1 MTRVF
6 IHNFGCRVNQAE
18 AFDWSEKLAEAG
30 LAVDRDWRGSD
41 LVVVNTCGLTGRAEA
56 DVRQF
61 LRKLQREKP
70 EARVVVTGCLA
81 EKDRQA
87 FSLYEN
93 VSAIVPNAAKE
104 TLVRELVSLAG
115 GTGQKIQPVNYRSR
129 AMVKVQDGCDAHCT
143 FCLIPS
149 LRGPAKS
156 APPQDVIRQIDRAI
170 ERGFNEVVVAGIHLC
185 AYGQDLTP
193 PGTLLNLLQEIVKR
207 PGLSLLRLS
216 SLDPR
221 LLPQNLLEFIAGEEK
236 ICPHFHLSLQ
246 HASPG
251 VLKKMGRR
259 SRPEEYL
266 EILSFLH
273 DRRPEASLG
282 ADIITGFPEESE
294 EDYLFLK
301 KFLET
306 SPLTY
311 FHVFSYSPRPGTPAA
326 RWRGVPEK
334 IKKDRADGLRK
345 ISREKNLAFRLKFL
359 NQTRRAIVVRKKGDR
374 AEALTDNYIK
384 VILTG
389 NKSQEAGLRQLIT
402 VRINSATPAE
412 VRGEVV

>member
-18 AFDWSEKLAEAG
+18 AFEWSEKLAEAG

-61 LRKLQREKP
+61 LRKMQREKP
-70 EARVVVTGCLA
+70 SVRVIVTGCLA
-81 EKDRQA
+81 EKNRED
-87 FSLYEN
+87 FSQYKN

-104 TLVRELVSLAG
+104 TLVRELISLAG
-115 GTGQKIQPVNYRSR
+115 ETGQKIQPVNYRSR
-129 AMVKVQDGCDAHCT
+129 ALVKVQDGCDARCT
-143 FCLIPS
+143 FCLIPY
-149 LRGPAKS
+149 LRGPARS
-156 APPQDVIRQIDRAI
+156 RPPQDVIRQIDRAI
-170 ERGFNEVVVAGIHLC
+170 ERGFKEVVVAGIHLC

-193 PGTLLNLLQEIVKR
+193 PETLLSLLQEIVKR

-221 LLPQNLLEFIAGEEK
+221 LLPEDLLEFIAGEDK

-246 HASPG
+246 HASPE

-259 SRPEEYL
+259 SQPEEYL
-266 EILSFLH
+266 EILNYLH
-273 DRRPEASLG
+273 DQRPEASLG

-326 RWRGVPEK
+326 RWPGVPEK

-345 ISREKNLAFRLKFL
+345 ISREKNLAFKLKFL
-359 NQTRRAIVVRKKGDR
+359 NQARRAIVVRKKGDR

-389 NKSQEAGLRQLIT
+389 NKSQEAGLRQLVP
-402 VRINSATPAE
+402 VRINRVTATE
-412 VRGEVV
+412 VTGEVV